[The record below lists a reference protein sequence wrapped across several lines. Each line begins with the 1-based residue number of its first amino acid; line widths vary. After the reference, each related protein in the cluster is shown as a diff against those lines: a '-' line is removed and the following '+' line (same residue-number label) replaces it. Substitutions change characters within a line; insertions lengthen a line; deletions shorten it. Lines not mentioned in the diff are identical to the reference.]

1 MDSQKQL
8 KTDNLKAWLETH
20 LEQRLFKDEQNEL
33 IELCGLKDNRN
44 RLQKSIGI
52 LSEYLKEH
60 YKVQLTSKR
69 VTENKE
75 KKTVWIITK
84 MD

>member
-1 MDSQKQL
+1 MG
-8 KTDNLKAWLETH
+8 
-20 LEQRLFKDEQNEL
+20 QRLFKDDRNEL

-60 YKVQLTSKR
+60 YNVELISKR
-69 VTENKE
+69 VTVNKN
-75 KKTVWIITK
+75 KITIWEILNIGE
-84 MD
+84 